1 MDCSEFEGSSVES
14 RGSSLASARLRAAL
28 AGGAAVAMVLG
39 ALGAANAAVQSKPPH
54 AKREQPKKEPPPKP
68 LDAPLIEVSISKQQL
83 TLYENGAPVAHSPVS
98 TGMAGHS
105 TPTGIFSVIGKEIFH
120 RSNIYSGAPM
130 PYMQRI
136 TWSGVA
142 MHAGVLP
149 GYPASH
155 GCIRLPHDFAVRLFS
170 LTRMGARVLVMPHEV
185 APVPF
190 ENARLFTR
198 PKPATDKVSDA
209 APPAADT
216 RPVHVVRTAESRTPV
231 MSDAADA
238 AAHTLSDLAKPKVAE
253 AAAPTP
259 AEVVKARTPAPAE
272 AAAPTPAEVVK
283 ARTPAPAEPAAP
295 TPAEVV
301 KARTPAPAE
310 TAASEPL
317 AEGLKSAATTA
328 ATEATQAAEAANADD
343 AKYLAAAGPA
353 GEPTTG
359 TVVVKPVAVTS
370 PQPIEVRKSFEPVTG
385 PREGTQTFQPTPP
398 AAQPVQAAPAV
409 APAQVPPAPVQA
421 AQPAPAPEAKP
432 ESNPAPA
439 VTAAANEFYG
449 PERPLRPGPIT
460 VFVSKKEGKL
470 FVRKGFQPV
479 FSWPVKF
486 AQPER
491 PLGTHLY
498 TAVDANPD
506 GVSYRWQVVS
516 VPVDTTRKAE
526 KHVSRDKKGH
536 RIETMVQPA
545 VAPPAATAAEAL
557 ERIDIPPV
565 VLTRISALMSKGA
578 SLIISDQGL
587 GGETGTETDFI
598 VLTR

>member
-1 MDCSEFEGSSVES
+1 
-14 RGSSLASARLRAAL
+14 
-28 AGGAAVAMVLG
+28 
-39 ALGAANAAVQSKPPH
+39 
-54 AKREQPKKEPPPKP
+54 
-68 LDAPLIEVSISKQQL
+68 
-83 TLYENGAPVAHSPVS
+83 
-98 TGMAGHS
+98 
-105 TPTGIFSVIGKEIFH
+105 
-120 RSNIYSGAPM
+120 
-130 PYMQRI
+130 
-136 TWSGVA
+136 
-142 MHAGVLP
+142 
-149 GYPASH
+149 
-155 GCIRLPHDFAVRLFS
+155 
-170 LTRMGARVLVMPHEV
+170 
-185 APVPF
+185 
-190 ENARLFTR
+190 
-198 PKPATDKVSDA
+198 
-209 APPAADT
+209 
-216 RPVHVVRTAESRTPV
+216 
-231 MSDAADA
+231 
-238 AAHTLSDLAKPKVAE
+238 
-253 AAAPTP
+253 
-259 AEVVKARTPAPAE
+259 
-272 AAAPTPAEVVK
+272 
-283 ARTPAPAEPAAP
+283 
-295 TPAEVV
+295 VV

-317 AEGLKSAATTA
+317 AEGLKSTATTS
-328 ATEATQAAEAANADD
+328 ATQAAEAANADD

-385 PREGTQTFQPTPP
+385 PREGTQTFQPTP
-398 AAQPVQAAPAV
+398 APAV

-536 RIETMVQPA
+536 RIETMVQSA